1 MKIRFEEE
9 EYFLMAMFQ
18 KESRLET
25 MGEIRAVIPFVK
37 EDAEILSL
45 INSTLGKMEHI
56 SDDEFSRLDLEDY
69 RQEPVEET

>member
-1 MKIRFEEE
+1 MKIRFEED

-37 EDAEILSL
+37 EEAEILSL
-45 INSTLGKMEHI
+45 INNTLGKMEHI

>member
-1 MKIRFEEE
+1 MKIRFEED

-45 INSTLGKMEHI
+45 INNTLGKMEHI